1 MQRLITLIII
11 IFVISQIIGRV
22 KRSQQQQ
29 DKREKRPPARIPI
42 KLPWEFETAEEIPV
56 PEKQVK
62 VKMPSEQPRKI
73 DDEFSGDENIVVP
86 DEESFS
92 EETAAQVR
100 PSEPEPEKPSVP
112 SGQKPAQIAGI
123 PINTKTISQGII
135 ISEILR
141 RPRF

>member
-1 MQRLITLIII
+1 MQRLVILIIV

-22 KRSQQQQ
+22 KRGQQQ
-29 DKREKRPPARIPI
+29 DKREKRPPARVPI
-42 KLPWEFETAEEIPV
+42 KLPWEFETEEEIPL
-56 PEKQVK
+56 PEKQVE
-62 VKMPSEQPRKI
+62 VKMPTEQPRKV
-73 DDEFSGDENIVVP
+73 DDEYSGDEHIISS

-92 EETAAQVR
+92 DKTAAQAR
-100 PSEPEPEKPSVP
+100 PSVAKSEKPSVP
-112 SGQKPAQIAGI
+112 PGRKPAQIAGI

>member
-1 MQRLITLIII
+1 MQRLIILIVV
-11 IFVISQIIGRV
+11 IFAISQIIGRV
-22 KRSQQQQ
+22 KRSQQQ

-42 KLPWEFETAEEIPV
+42 KLPWEFETEEEIPL
-56 PEKQVK
+56 PEKKAEVK
-62 VKMPSEQPRKI
+62 IPREQPRKV
-73 DDEFSGDENIVVP
+73 DDEFSGDEHIAAS

-92 EETAAQVR
+92 DASVAQAR
-100 PSEPEPEKPSVP
+100 SSGTESGKPSVP
-112 SGQKPAQIAGI
+112 RGQKPAQIAGI

>member
-22 KRSQQQQ
+22 KRSQQK
-29 DKREKRPPARIPI
+29 DRREKRPPARIPI
-42 KLPWEFETAEEIPV
+42 KLPWEFETEEEIPL
-56 PEKQVK
+56 PEKQVE
-62 VKMPSEQPRKI
+62 VKMPTEQPREV
-73 DDEFSGDENIVVP
+73 DDEFSGDEHIAVS

-92 EETAAQVR
+92 DKTAAQAR
-100 PSEPEPEKPSVP
+100 SSEPESEKPSVP
-112 SGQKPAQIAGI
+112 PVRRPVQIAGI